1 MQRLISAYATFLGLP
16 FGPELASM
24 VSSPSA
30 LHASKVDDAIA
41 FIEAQRE
48 RFHYPGL
55 ALAVVQGNHTLIARG
70 FGTKQAGVNT
80 DPVDADTLFEL
91 GSVSKT
97 HVAIALAKL
106 VDDGK
111 LQWHDTVKQHLPWF
125 TLQDKYAEEVT
136 TIGDLASHNSV
147 FGDHEGDEPQ
157 MMGVIASEREGIE
170 RLRYMNT
177 TRKVRPGFAYSNVGF
192 NVLGQV
198 IGAVSAWGMKSTY
211 GSAADAPASRLTHG
225 HNTCNGVVIGPYAL
239 TTSSLAK
246 LSPTVPM
253 LAAGSIVSSANDM
266 AAFLKHVLAKGG
278 ATFKSPQSLATIY
291 SGHGIIELPDPS
303 SLLATLGLDATNLD
317 GTGVMTGYGVGPI
330 GDLFFGE
337 RFAMKNGGNKAG
349 TCTTAYVPAH
359 GLGLV
364 LLANKAS
371 MGGKAHEA
379 TLLELMRSYV
389 LGLFL
394 GIPKE
399 TLTDVFERGLA
410 VADKSPELPCDAHY
424 FEQLP
429 WPKSNV
435 TVPST
440 SVLPG
445 TYLLD
450 TSPDYYGP
458 IVISLRNGTLHFAY
472 GAISVD
478 LIAISDTEFI
488 LPYDFM
494 AIELRLAF
502 S

>member
-1 MQRLISAYATFLGLP
+1 MT
-16 FGPELASM
+16 
-24 VSSPSA
+24 
-30 LHASKVDDAIA
+30 
-41 FIEAQRE
+41 
-48 RFHYPGL
+48 
-55 ALAVVQGNHTLIARG
+55 
-70 FGTKQAGVNT
+70 T

-97 HVAIALAKL
+97 HVASALAKL

-147 FGDHEGDEPQ
+147 FGDHEGDELQ
-157 MMGVIASEREGIE
+157 MMGAIASEREGIE

-198 IGAVSAWGMKSTY
+198 IGAVSGTHWSKYMATEIWQPWGMTSTY
-211 GSAADAPASRLTHG
+211 GSAVDAPASRLTHG
-225 HNTCNGVVIGPYAL
+225 HNTCNGAVIGPYAL
-239 TTSSLAK
+239 TTSSIAE

-278 ATFKSPQSLATIY
+278 ATFKSPQSLGTIY

-303 SLLATLGLDATNLD
+303 SFMATLGLDTANLD
-317 GTGVMTGYGVGPI
+317 GAGIMTGYGVGPI

-349 TCTTAYVPAH
+349 TCTTAYVPGR

-371 MGGKAHEA
+371 MGGKAHDA

-399 TLTDVFERGLA
+399 TLVDVFERGLA
-410 VADKSPELPCDAHY
+410 VADKSPDTPCDPHY
-424 FEQLP
+424 FEQQP

-435 TVPST
+435 TVPSS

-445 TYLLD
+445 TYLMD
-450 TSPDYYGP
+450 SSPDYYGP
-458 IVISLRNGTLHFAY
+458 IVISLRNGTLHFAF
-472 GAISVD
+472 GVISVD
-478 LIAISDTEFI
+478 LIAVSDTEFI
-488 LPYDFM
+488 LPY
-494 AIELRLAF
+494 ELVATELIISFSIPKTFGTKPTLNFFGKLAHQV
-502 S
+502 